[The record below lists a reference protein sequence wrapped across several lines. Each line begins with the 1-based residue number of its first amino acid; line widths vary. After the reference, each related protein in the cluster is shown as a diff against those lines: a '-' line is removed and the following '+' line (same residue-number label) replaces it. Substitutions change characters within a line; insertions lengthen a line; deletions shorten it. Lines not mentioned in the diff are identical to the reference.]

1 MAIPHPQISGNGTF
15 QVEQRSSGGAWTTYQ
30 QRQEQQQGHEGAAPG
45 GGEVRE
51 GREDGAVGQQVVQH
65 GDQAGRGDGPTLR
78 PRKPEGINH
87 RAGWLVHGE

>member
-1 MAIPHPQISGNGTF
+1 
-15 QVEQRSSGGAWTTYQ
+15 
-30 QRQEQQQGHEGAAPG
+30 
-45 GGEVRE
+45 
-51 GREDGAVGQQVVQH
+51 VQH